1 MRVNT
6 SFSNLSTPIF
16 LTITLRNFKFNLRW
30 DFDDPILYTY
40 YCNINDETSSVAVM
54 SALKSRRVDVLSL
67 FAELG
72 TFFYYD
78 PSSIWRLD
86 YNFKEAL

>member
-1 MRVNT
+1 MKADISSSN
-6 SFSNLSTPIF
+6 SSIIYFSNN
-16 LTITLRNFKFNLRW
+16 TLRNFKFNLRW

-40 YCNINDETSSVAVM
+40 YCNINDDTSSVTVM
-54 SALKSRRVDVLSL
+54 SALKSKRVDVLSL

-86 YNFKEAL
+86 FNFKEAL